1 MHQSK
6 SISTSHERLS
16 GVEESTPASDRQ
28 FGIVIAVACALLSL
42 LNAWRGGVWWP
53 GGLEIAVLFAAGA
66 MFAPNLLKP
75 LNLLWF
81 KFGLLLHRVI
91 NPVVMALLYYVSVV
105 PTALIMRALGNDML
119 GLKLDRNATTYW
131 IPRQPPGPAAE
142 TMKDQF

>member
-1 MHQSK
+1 
-6 SISTSHERLS
+6 L
-16 GVEESTPASDRQ
+16 A
-28 FGIVIAVACALLSL
+28 
-42 LNAWRGGVWWP
+42 
-53 GGLEIAVLFAAGA
+53 IAVLFAAGA

-91 NPVVMALLYYVSVV
+91 NPAVMALLYYVSVV

-131 IPRQPPGPAAE
+131 IPRQPPGPAPE